1 MTFERRGLRGR
12 TPSEHSPN
20 KTVWWLAR
28 LTVFLLAFLTC
39 SGATLVLCALALQT
53 DQIVGSIDFGRVQS
67 IDQLAINLYLR
78 VREGDVSLRSSGS
91 GSVPFSVQPG
101 DTAGTVGV
109 RLQRAGL
116 IADAELFR
124 LLARARDVESH
135 LEVGDYQLQ
144 RGMSMDEILTALQSG
159 RVKSNSVR
167 LIEGWR
173 IEEMAAAAEKQGAGT
188 AAAFV
193 AAAKAGSYK
202 FAFLSDRPKGSTLEG
217 FLFPDTY
224 DVPSNATAE
233 QIIGFALTNF
243 DQKVGRELWG
253 QASSQGLSPYQRLIV
268 ASIVEREARMADER
282 PLIASVYIN
291 RLKRNMRL
299 EADPTV
305 QYAMGYQAKTGSW
318 WKTPVALEEY
328 SNILSP
334 YNTYLNDS
342 LPPSPIC
349 SPGLSAIRAAFD
361 PAKTDYLFFLAR
373 GDGTHVFAKT
383 FEEHQANIAKYQ
395 K

>member
-1 MTFERRGLRGR
+1 M
-12 TPSEHSPN
+12 
-20 KTVWWLAR
+20 
-28 LTVFLLAFLTC
+28 
-39 SGATLVLCALALQT
+39 
-53 DQIVGSIDFGRVQS
+53 
-67 IDQLAINLYLR
+67 
-78 VREGDVSLRSSGS
+78 
-91 GSVPFSVQPG
+91 PFSVQPG

-144 RGMSMDEILTALQSG
+144 RGMSMDEILTDLQSG

-233 QIIGFALTNF
+233 QIIGFALTART
-243 DQKVGRELWG
+243 VGPSLVSRAIALP
-253 QASSQGLSPYQRLIV
+253 AAHRGLHR
-268 ASIVEREARMADER
+268 
-282 PLIASVYIN
+282 
-291 RLKRNMRL
+291 
-299 EADPTV
+299 
-305 QYAMGYQAKTGSW
+305 
-318 WKTPVALEEY
+318 
-328 SNILSP
+328 
-334 YNTYLNDS
+334 
-342 LPPSPIC
+342 
-349 SPGLSAIRAAFD
+349 
-361 PAKTDYLFFLAR
+361 
-373 GDGTHVFAKT
+373 
-383 FEEHQANIAKYQ
+383 
-395 K
+395 